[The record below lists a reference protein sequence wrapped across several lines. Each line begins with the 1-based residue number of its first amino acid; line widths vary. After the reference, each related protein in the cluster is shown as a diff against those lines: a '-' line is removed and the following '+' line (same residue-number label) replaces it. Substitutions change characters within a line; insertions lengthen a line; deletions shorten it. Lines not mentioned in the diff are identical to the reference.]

1 MSARVKRE
9 LQVAVLS
16 GSEDTV
22 REYVRKQ
29 ILAGLTVFRELML
42 SNRTAVDAALTSR
55 SKRAQAI
62 RHKLPYGWVVELN
75 LQKGVP
81 FAYMRP
87 PRSKARAVFP
97 KPAPRGRLP
106 LEPGGAVKQL
116 PEELCL
122 RVKTDVD
129 ALLALLV
136 FLDRARRQVLTL
148 VEEGTRW
155 RAVKA
160 LAGGD

>member
-16 GSEDTV
+16 GNEDAV
-22 REYVRKQ
+22 REYVHKQ
-29 ILAGLTVFRELML
+29 IHAGLTVFRELKAT
-42 SNRTAVDAALTSR
+42 NRSAVEAALTSR

-75 LQKGVP
+75 LPKGVP
-81 FAYMRP
+81 FAYVRP

-97 KPAPRGRLP
+97 KPKSPGRLP
-106 LEPGGAVKQL
+106 EPGSDVSQL
-116 PEELCL
+116 TEELCR
-122 RVKTDVD
+122 RVKTDVE

-136 FLDRARRQVLTL
+136 FLDRARRQVLVL

-155 RAVKA
+155 
-160 LAGGD
+160 LP